1 MIRGMFCFEPCDV
14 IVAGDLKDEDTLLK
28 WLVAG
33 KEADDEI
40 EDINRNS
47 LKKMIENQK
56 FVAVY
61 FCTFHKDAWH
71 HVNDLIRN
79 ILRA

>member
-1 MIRGMFCFEPCDV
+1 MYFLV
-14 IVAGDLKDEDTLLK
+14 GDLKDEDTLLK

-33 KEADDEI
+33 KEGGNDEI

-47 LKKMIENQK
+47 FAKLLDNQK

-61 FCTFHKDAWH
+61 FCES
-71 HVNDLIRN
+71 
-79 ILRA
+79 RASKSLFLTEKSSWNGMEFEFF